1 MAKRPVFIVD
11 TESLD
16 YYLTKEVQFTWHPGY
31 SISQKRKSIQ
41 SLHNNCIGSIE
52 NKKILEVSSKSENP
66 LGIMLSAFNLL
77 INHSEEGLIP
87 LECAFQASKKFEFG
101 GPFIDLLVANPYKIK
116 KDNRLKNSGEIKEF
130 IYDGKSYPNKPTTL
144 FYNWLYLKALD
155 LDKRLSSEIIKYD
168 AFTDIEFNPKKSVN
182 CQAKSCALYVSLH
195 KRGLLEK
202 ALLTSENFNDIL
214 INVENFDRNNLK
226 NIQVKLE
233 L

>member
-11 TESLD
+11 KESLD

-31 SISQKRKSIQ
+31 SLSQKRKSIQ
-41 SLHNNCIGSIE
+41 SLHNNCISTIG

-66 LGIMLSAFNLL
+66 LGIMLSAFNLR
-77 INHSEEGLIP
+77 INHSKEGLIP
-87 LECAFQASKKFEFG
+87 LECAFQASKKFENG

-116 KDNRLKNSGEIKEF
+116 KDNRLKNSGEITEF
-130 IYDGKSYPNKPTTL
+130 IFDGKRYPNNPTTL

-155 LDKRLSSEIIKYD
+155 LDKSLSSEIIKYD

-182 CQAKSCALYVSLH
+182 CQAKACALYVSLH
-195 KRGLLEK
+195 ERGLLEK
-202 ALLTSENFNDIL
+202 ALLNTENFNDIL
-214 INVENFDRNNLK
+214 INVEKFDRNNLK